1 MTEISLNECLNKIDT
16 IIFID
21 EDTYIEGTQIRK
33 ILNDIRNYIINSID
47 IKKIYN
53 KQSFMLILK
62 FINFWIQETYESI
75 THTFNNRIKG
85 LRFLIIKFKDNRLY
99 ICDREIDFEKDCN
112 TFLYN
117 IINNNGHDYYNEEK
131 NNIEYLIFIYINV

>member
-1 MTEISLNECLNKIDT
+1 MSTFQVFVKFL
-16 IIFID
+16 
-21 EDTYIEGTQIRK
+21 EDYNRYKAETFNIYLTFDV
-33 ILNDIRNYIINSID
+33 LFYINSID
-47 IKKIYN
+47 NKKIYN